1 MLAYHLHAV
10 FGYSI
15 IDLGIADLAGPHF
28 GDPVEDLPEETYG
41 VPHSERVRLAM

>member
-1 MLAYHLHAV
+1 LLAYHLHAV

-15 IDLGIADLAGPHF
+15 IDLGIAELAGPHF
-28 GDPVEDLPEETYG
+28 GDSFEDSPEEADD